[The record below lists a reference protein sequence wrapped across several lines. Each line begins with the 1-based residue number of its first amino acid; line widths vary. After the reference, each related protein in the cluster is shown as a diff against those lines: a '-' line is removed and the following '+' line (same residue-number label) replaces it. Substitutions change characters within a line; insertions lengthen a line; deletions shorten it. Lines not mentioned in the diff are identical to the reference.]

1 MKTKMYRGNE
11 VNALMT
17 QIKDEVGEEA
27 IIISMQESKGVI
39 EIEVGVGQDEVITL
53 TNPLNLAENAE
64 KPQRLQGI
72 EKKMTRAKVNNIRT
86 QLEDLMMQHGIRED
100 LAENIALAAE
110 PAFVTPMSADKYISQ
125 GLEQVCDFNSLLP
138 DSARVVALVGATGV
152 GKTTTIAKLAA
163 RLRSTFNLSIALIA
177 ADSYRVGAGFHLQ
190 TYASLMSLPCKK
202 IDANSDNIARDLK
215 AAVDSFKNFDLVLID
230 TAGCG
235 PREKG
240 RIEELQQSLSMI
252 PEAEKLLVLPAP
264 SNEFDLHAAA
274 KSFEAVDYSRII
286 LSKTDES
293 GFIGPVI
300 NTICDLDKP
309 LAFITTGQ
317 RVPEDIEPAS
327 ARRLGWMLTRAMQ

>member
-27 IIISMQESKGVI
+27 VIVSMQESKGVI
-39 EIEVGVGQDEVITL
+39 EIEVGVSQEDVIPL
-53 TNPLNLAENAE
+53 VNPLNLAATAE
-64 KPQRLQGI
+64 RPQRLAGV
-72 EKKMTRAKVNNIRT
+72 EKRMTRAKVNSIRT
-86 QLEDLMMQHGIRED
+86 QLEDLMIQHGVRED

-110 PAFVTPMSADKYISQ
+110 PSFSVPMTADRYISQ
-125 GLEQVCDFNSLLP
+125 GLEQACSFNSLLP
-138 DSARVVALVGATGV
+138 NHARVVSLVGATGV

-163 RLRSTFNLSIALIA
+163 RLKATFNLSIALIA

-190 TYASLMSLPCKK
+190 TYASLLHLPCKK
-202 IDANSDNIARDLK
+202 IDANSRNVAADLK
-215 AAVDSFKNFDLVLID
+215 AAVDSFNNYDLVMID

-240 RIEELQQSLSMI
+240 RIEELQESLSLV
-252 PEAEKLLVLPAP
+252 PESEKILVLPAP

-274 KSFEAVDYSRII
+274 ASFETVDYTRII

-300 NTICDLDKP
+300 NTICDLDRP

-327 ARRLGWMLTRAMQ
+327 ARRLGWMLTRAMH